1 MWQEHSVVNPVAK
14 TMELKSTS
22 ISFTN
27 MVSVDER
34 LIYKPHPRDP
44 EKTFDSE
51 SIITVSGVSLHSSI
65 EGLMA
70 NMMSSNANKVLHGVP
85 GENGRRS
92 QGLDL
97 SGLWFKIFG

>member
-1 MWQEHSVVNPVAK
+1 M
-14 TMELKSTS
+14 
-22 ISFTN
+22 
-27 MVSVDER
+27 
-34 LIYKPHPRDP
+34 RDLYINHILRTQ
-44 EKTFDSE
+44 KKLLTQE

-85 GENGRRS
+85 GENGQRS